1 MDKFLKSIRDLTNI
15 TGPSGRESIVAN
27 YIKNNWNKYGD
38 VKEDR
43 LGNLSI
49 TIGNNG
55 PHIAFSAHMDEVGFV
70 VKYIDDNG
78 FISLNKLGG
87 IPERVLTGQKILILG
102 SKGIIQGVFTTW
114 PHHLTP
120 ESEKYK
126 VKPIGECWVDVGAF
140 SKNEVENIGLR
151 VGDFGVYARSWH
163 VEGNSI
169 FANSLDNRA
178 GLASIS
184 QLLEKVKKTKNY
196 KLSLIASVQEEF
208 CVRALTPTVKELN
221 PDVHVII
228 DISPATDTPEMLGYS
243 DLKLGNGPTLHLHS
257 FHGRGTLGGV
267 LPPSWLVD
275 YVEDCAKDI
284 EIPIQRSSIV
294 GLITDGAFTQHL
306 NYGIPT
312 VEIGFPVRYTHCP
325 VEVCSLI
332 DLNNL
337 VNLIDNISKGFY
349 KFYSENSF

>member
-126 VKPIGECWVDVGAF
+126 VKE
-140 SKNEVENIGLR
+140 
-151 VGDFGVYARSWH
+151 
-163 VEGNSI
+163 
-169 FANSLDNRA
+169 
-178 GLASIS
+178 
-184 QLLEKVKKTKNY
+184 
-196 KLSLIASVQEEF
+196 
-208 CVRALTPTVKELN
+208 
-221 PDVHVII
+221 
-228 DISPATDTPEMLGYS
+228 
-243 DLKLGNGPTLHLHS
+243 
-257 FHGRGTLGGV
+257 
-267 LPPSWLVD
+267 
-275 YVEDCAKDI
+275 
-284 EIPIQRSSIV
+284 
-294 GLITDGAFTQHL
+294 
-306 NYGIPT
+306 
-312 VEIGFPVRYTHCP
+312 
-325 VEVCSLI
+325 
-332 DLNNL
+332 
-337 VNLIDNISKGFY
+337 
-349 KFYSENSF
+349 